1 MSLRITLR
9 AFVCA
14 SLFFMY
20 SCSNDAPSGDATATS
35 GDGISPESVS
45 LQLDAEPDQLN
56 PVLTLSN
63 YSNTVIGTAFSY
75 LQKLNPETLE
85 LEPALAARSPEVRLL
100 EEGPYAGGVAY
111 TFEIRPEAAWDNGTP
126 VTAEDFIFTLKATFN
141 PRVPAAPYRVYL
153 SFIKEVQVDS
163 DNPKRFTV
171 FSDQRYIIGE
181 EAISAALPVLPAYHY
196 DSLGLMEPIALKDL
210 MTPEKAE
217 ALAEENENIRKFA
230 EQFTSP
236 FYSREPEGVNGSG
249 PYKLVRWETGQRLVL
264 KRKTDWWGDK
274 AEQAGSPVLDAYPLE
289 IIFRPIQDQTAAV
302 AALKDGQLDVLANIA
317 PEQFNELKET
327 GFVAERFDFFTPP
340 SLVHAFIYVNTRLP
354 KLKDPRV
361 RRAIAYAT
369 DVESIINTAFSGLAE
384 PSTGSVL
391 PSSSYHNPDIK
402 PIPYE
407 VEKAR
412 ALLTEAGWTDSNN
425 NGIVDKEIDGVL
437 TELSLDYKY
446 TAGRQVSQNVAL
458 LFQESAKKAGIEI
471 KLTPQEHNVNMED
484 VSRRDFELLAGAK
497 GIQPITWEPKQEYHS
512 EGDDR
517 SGFATPETDEL
528 IDRIQVTLEPEE
540 RKKLYMELQARI
552 HESMPII
559 PILVPTGRL
568 IINNELEA
576 PITPVFPGYVPALL
590 KQKTEG

>member
-1 MSLRITLR
+1 MNLRFTLR
-9 AFVCA
+9 TLIFA
-14 SLFFMY
+14 SLFAFS
-20 SCSNDAPSGDATATS
+20 SCGDDTAVNQEASQT

-56 PVLTLSN
+56 PILTLSN
-63 YSNTVIGTAFSY
+63 YSNTVIGNTFSY
-75 LQKLNPETLE
+75 LQRLNPETLE
-85 LEPALAARSPEVRLL
+85 LEPALAVSAPEVTLP

-111 TFEIRPEAAWDNGTP
+111 TFEIRPEAVWDNGTP
-126 VTAEDFIFTLKATFN
+126 VTAEDFLFTLKATFN
-141 PRVPAAPYRVYL
+141 PKVPAAPYRVYL
-153 SFIKEVQVDS
+153 SFIKEIRIDA

-171 FSDQRYIIGE
+171 YSDQKYIIGE

-196 DSLGLMEPIALKDL
+196 DSLGLMADIPLESL
-210 MTPEKAE
+210 MDSERAK
-217 ALAEENENIRKFA
+217 ALAEENEKINQFA
-230 EQFTSP
+230 EHFTSP
-236 FYSREPEGVNGSG
+236 FYSREPEGVNGCG
-249 PYKLVRWETGQRLVL
+249 PYKLVRWQTGQRLVL
-264 KRKTDWWGDK
+264 ERKADWWGDK
-274 AEQAGSPVLDAYPLE
+274 VEDAGLVMNAYPKE

-327 GFVAERFDFFTPP
+327 AFVAERFDFFTPP
-340 SLVHAFIYVNTRLP
+340 SLVHAFVYLNTRVA
-354 KLKDPRV
+354 KLEDPRV
-361 RRAIAYAT
+361 RRALAYAT
-369 DVESIINTAFSGLAE
+369 DVETIISTAFSGLAE

-391 PSSSYHNPDIK
+391 TSASYHNPEIK

-407 VEKAR
+407 IEKAR

-458 LFQESAKKAGIEI
+458 LLQESAKKAGIEI

-484 VSRRDFELLAGAK
+484 AGRRDFELLAAAK

-517 SGFATPETDEL
+517 SGFATPETDAL

-540 RKKLYMELQARI
+540 RKKLYMELQAEI
-552 HESMPII
+552 HKSMPII

-576 PITPVFPGYVPALL
+576 PITPVFPGYIPSLL
-590 KQKTEG
+590 KLKTEG